1 MNNLAGS
8 LIRNFEI
15 KPDKV
20 CLVQEGQ
27 KITYKNLY
35 EKVVAFKHFMKE
47 KGITKGSKVLVLV
60 PMSIELYVTLISLWS
75 IGAIPCFM
83 DAGFIK
89 SGMKNNDFDDIQ
101 AVIGIKKY
109 LLYSYI
115 NRNLK
120 RVKKRINVAQIN
132 SLHSEEK
139 LEIEEVE
146 ESYPAIITY
155 TSGSTGKPKIAER
168 THEFL
173 RIQGEI
179 LEEYLNYEEKDVE
192 LSSVPIF
199 TLSNI
204 NVGITTIIANANFT
218 NLAKSNPQNLLIQ
231 LNYINRIMAA
241 PGLLEVILNECKKRD
256 QKFTNITKV
265 FTGGGAVFVD
275 LIRKIK
281 EIFPNARIIT
291 LYGSTEAEPIAE
303 QDVTELDDADIDQI
317 RNGRGI
323 LAGNIIGVEECVLID
338 PSLIEI
344 GSLTADEFEKI
355 KTTGIGEIVVSGKN
369 VLKGYVGGVGDKEN
383 KISVDG
389 KIYHRTGDLG
399 YIDNQGRLWLEG
411 RKKSAFF
418 NVEAALHSRTEL
430 GKTAIVKI
438 EDKIYLVLEEKD
450 RVSPEILHQIE
461 FVKIESIIYVKK
473 IPMDKRHSSKV
484 DYNALYKIVSKKV

>member
-35 EKVVAFKHFMKE
+35 EKVVAFKHVLKE

-179 LEEYLNYEEKDVE
+179 LEKYLNYEEKDVE

-218 NLAKSNPQNLLIQ
+218 NLAKSNPQNLINQ
-231 LNYINRIMAA
+231 LNYINRIM
-241 PGLLEVILNECKKRD
+241 D
-256 QKFTNITKV
+256 
-265 FTGGGAVFVD
+265 
-275 LIRKIK
+275 
-281 EIFPNARIIT
+281 IFIF
-291 LYGSTEAEPIAE
+291 
-303 QDVTELDDADIDQI
+303 Q
-317 RNGRGI
+317 
-323 LAGNIIGVEECVLID
+323 
-338 PSLIEI
+338 
-344 GSLTADEFEKI
+344 
-355 KTTGIGEIVVSGKN
+355 
-369 VLKGYVGGVGDKEN
+369 
-383 KISVDG
+383 
-389 KIYHRTGDLG
+389 
-399 YIDNQGRLWLEG
+399 
-411 RKKSAFF
+411 
-418 NVEAALHSRTEL
+418 
-430 GKTAIVKI
+430 
-438 EDKIYLVLEEKD
+438 
-450 RVSPEILHQIE
+450 
-461 FVKIESIIYVKK
+461 
-473 IPMDKRHSSKV
+473 
-484 DYNALYKIVSKKV
+484 

>member
-35 EKVVAFKHFMKE
+35 EKVVAFKHVMKE

-173 RIQGEI
+173 KIQGEI

-281 EIFPNARIIT
+281 EIFPN
-291 LYGSTEAEPIAE
+291 
-303 QDVTELDDADIDQI
+303 Q
-317 RNGRGI
+317 
-323 LAGNIIGVEECVLID
+323 NIIYHL
-338 PSLIEI
+338 
-344 GSLTADEFEKI
+344 K
-355 KTTGIGEIVVSGKN
+355 KT
-369 VLKGYVGGVGDKEN
+369 
-383 KISVDG
+383 
-389 KIYHRTGDLG
+389 
-399 YIDNQGRLWLEG
+399 
-411 RKKSAFF
+411 
-418 NVEAALHSRTEL
+418 
-430 GKTAIVKI
+430 
-438 EDKIYLVLEEKD
+438 
-450 RVSPEILHQIE
+450 
-461 FVKIESIIYVKK
+461 
-473 IPMDKRHSSKV
+473 
-484 DYNALYKIVSKKV
+484 